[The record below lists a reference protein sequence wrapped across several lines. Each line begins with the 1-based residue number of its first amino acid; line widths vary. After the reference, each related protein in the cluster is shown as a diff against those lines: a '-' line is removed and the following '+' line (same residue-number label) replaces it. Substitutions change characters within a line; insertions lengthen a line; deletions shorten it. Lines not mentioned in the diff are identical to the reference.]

1 MAFTSK
7 QDWFS
12 LFSQGAQARFPN
24 AHLKKNSALLFAL
37 VIAFHIVIILLI
49 LSSQSA
55 SRSNAAYE
63 KPLQLLQLQPEKEIN
78 SYNVNVQP
86 LSVRAPEIQFVIPE
100 SINDANQIQFI
111 ESDLKVLPSA
121 DTYELP
127 SENAHLYPDVFDPRL
142 RKKLQENHQV
152 VSKAKLA
159 KLRTWKDVTGNT
171 VVEVGEG
178 SCIRSMPSTGNSRA
192 ANWSLL
198 RFKCGRDEGEKM
210 MDNVTADLEARKH
223 PLHIK

>member
-12 LFSQGAQARFPN
+12 LFSQGAQARFRN
-24 AHLKKNSALLFAL
+24 ARPKKNSALLFILVVAL
-37 VIAFHIVIILLI
+37 HSVIILLI
-49 LSSQSA
+49 LGNQSA
-55 SRSNAAYE
+55 RRSNVINE
-63 KPLQLLQLQPEKEIN
+63 KPLQLLQLQPEKKIN
-78 SYNVNVQP
+78 SYNVDVQP
-86 LSVRAPEIQFVIPE
+86 LSLRAPEIQLVIPE
-100 SINDANQIQFI
+100 SISDTNQIQFI
-111 ESDLKVLPSA
+111 ESDLKGLPSV

-127 SENAHLYPDVFDPRL
+127 TENSHLYPDVFDPRL

-192 ANWSLL
+192 TNWSLL
-198 RFKCGRDEGEKM
+198 RFKCGKDEGEKM
-210 MDNVTADLEARKH
+210 MDNVNADLEARKNK
-223 PLHIK
+223 P